1 MKKNT
6 SSNLTSSDKSFTST
20 GLEKQES
27 SSPSD
32 SITFTVSKEK
42 LDQLKNSTQNTV
54 KNRPV
59 PKWLKISSILSM
71 IGSGFV
77 ILVYLAIIG
86 VVISNSYANLGVL
99 SAIVFGIILIPF
111 ILKFIGALRMYKGKK
126 SGYNI
131 YMIPSVIMILLMI
144 FSIVNGSQNTQI
156 ISAIFVTLSMTIFGV
171 IFYSYKEDL
180 I

>member
-6 SSNLTSSDKSFTST
+6 NSNLTSSEKSFTSK

-42 LDQLKNSTQNTV
+42 LDELKNSKQDTLQHE
-54 KNRPV
+54 PV
-59 PKWLKISSILSM
+59 PTGLKILSVLSM
-71 IGSGFV
+71 ISSGFV
-77 ILVYLAIIG
+77 ILVYLALMG
-86 VVISNSYANLGVL
+86 GALGSNYLGAF
-99 SAIVFGIILIPF
+99 SAIVFVVLLIPF
-111 ILKFIGALRMYKGKK
+111 ILKFVGALRMYKGKK

-144 FSIVNGSQNTQI
+144 FSIVNGNQNPQI
-156 ISAIFVTLSMTIFGV
+156 ISAIFVTLSMTIFAV
-171 IFYSYKEDL
+171 IFYNYKEDL
-180 I
+180 K

>member
-6 SSNLTSSDKSFTST
+6 NSNLTSSEKSFTSK

-42 LDQLKNSTQNTV
+42 LDELKNSKQDTLQHE
-54 KNRPV
+54 PV
-59 PKWLKISSILSM
+59 PTGLKILSVLSM
-71 IGSGFV
+71 ISSGFV
-77 ILVYLAIIG
+77 ILVYLALMG
-86 VVISNSYANLGVL
+86 GALGSNYLGTFSV
-99 SAIVFGIILIPF
+99 IVFAIILIPF
-111 ILKFIGALRMYKGKK
+111 ILKFVGALRMYKGKK

-144 FSIVNGSQNTQI
+144 FSIVNGNQNPQI
-156 ISAIFVTLSMTIFGV
+156 ISAIFVTLSMTIFAV
-171 IFYSYKEDL
+171 IFYNYKEDL
-180 I
+180 K